1 MHIEDRK
8 PYTFSNAVGDT
19 LNMLFPGNIYCAACG
34 NLIDGT
40 RPYALCDR
48 CVREIAWHTGETCAV
63 CGKALA
69 PHRTGGVCRECRER
83 GRAFDAGISCCAYTG
98 RARDLVR
105 SMKYKDAAWIAEK
118 LADAMYDRWLQ
129 LEAERKARDSR
140 TQNELST
147 PLIIPVP
154 MSETKRR
161 SRGYDQAEV
170 VARRLARLID
180 APFAGNILRRKRDTE
195 VMSGL
200 GVYER
205 RVNMADA
212 FEVCPHVRKLIDAGE
227 PAPADVMLV
236 DDVFT
241 TGSTADACAQTLKEA
256 GVRRVTLFTFASGA
270 DVDPTADESGDS
282 VS

>member
-1 MHIEDRK
+1 MHIEN
-8 PYTFSNAVGDT
+8 TFGSVVGDT
-19 LNMLFPGNIYCAACG
+19 LNLLFPGNIYCAACG

-69 PHRTGGVCRECRER
+69 PHRIGGVCRECRER
-83 GRAFDAGISCCAYTG
+83 GRSFDAGISCCTYTG

-118 LADAMYDRWLQ
+118 LADALYDRWLQ
-129 LEAERKARDSR
+129 LEP
-140 TQNELST
+140 TVV
-147 PLIIPVP
+147 PMIIPVP

-161 SRGYDQAEV
+161 VRGYDQAEV
-170 VARRLARLID
+170 IARRLALLIG
-180 APFAGNILRRKRDTE
+180 APFADDILIRKRDTV

-212 FEVCPHVRKLIDAGE
+212 FEIHPHAEKLIDAGE
-227 PAPADVMLV
+227 PAPPDVMLV

-241 TGSTADACAQTLKEA
+241 TGSTADACALTLKDA
-256 GVRRVTLFTFASGA
+256 GVKRVTLFTFASGA
-270 DVDPTADESGDS
+270 DVDPASGEPAESTEPS
-282 VS
+282 ESNE

>member
-1 MHIEDRK
+1 MQRENSISS
-8 PYTFSNAVGDT
+8 TIGNVIGDT

-34 NLIDGT
+34 NLIDDT

-48 CVREIAWHTGETCAV
+48 CVREIAWHTGDTCDV

-83 GRAFDAGISCCAYTG
+83 GRAFDVGISCCAYTG

-118 LADAMYDRWLQ
+118 LADAMYDRWRQ
-129 LEAERKARDSR
+129 LEISSA
-140 TQNELST
+140 
-147 PLIIPVP
+147 PVIIPVP
-154 MSETKRR
+154 MSEAKRR
-161 SRGYDQAEV
+161 ARGYDQAEV
-170 VARRLARLID
+170 IARRLARLTG
-180 APFAGNILRRKRDTE
+180 APFADDILRRKRDTE

-200 GVYER
+200 GVHER

-212 FEVCPHVRKLIDAGE
+212 FELYPRVRNLLDNGE
-227 PAPADVMLV
+227 SAPVDVMLV

-241 TGSTADACAQTLKEA
+241 TGSTADACATTLKEA
-256 GVRRVTLFTFASGA
+256 GVKRVTLFTFASGA
-270 DVDPTADESGDS
+270 DVDPVSGESAEPGE
-282 VS
+282 

>member
-1 MHIEDRK
+1 MHIEN
-8 PYTFSNAVGDT
+8 TFSNVAGGT
-19 LNMLFPGNIYCAACG
+19 LNLIFPGNIYCAACG
-34 NLIDGT
+34 NLIDDT
-40 RPYALCDR
+40 RPYALCDK
-48 CVREIAWHTGETCAV
+48 CVRAISWHTGDTCNI

-129 LEAERKARDSR
+129 LEAERETHGSR
-140 TQNELST
+140 TRNEFSSA
-147 PLIIPVP
+147 PLIVPVP

-161 SRGYDQAEV
+161 TRGYDQAEV
-170 VARRLARLID
+170 LARRLARLIG
-180 APFAGNILRRKRDTE
+180 APLADDMLRRKRDTE

-200 GVYER
+200 GVHER

-212 FEVCPHVRKLIDAGE
+212 FELYPRVQKLIDEGE
-227 PAPADVMLV
+227 PAPADIMLV

-241 TGSTADACAQTLKEA
+241 TGSTADACALTLKEA
-256 GVRRVTLFTFASGA
+256 GVKHVTLFTFASGA
-270 DVDPTADESGDS
+270 DVDPASGAFDESGES
-282 VS
+282 GG